1 MYKKKFFFFFLLIF
15 INFIYIKNS
24 FAIDPY
30 SFVQET
36 ADRASEALNK
46 RQSKEEKMEILKTI
60 AKETVDI
67 RGIGFYSLGKH
78 RKNMSNQ
85 KKEEYLEIFS
95 KYFLKTFSSRLAEYT
110 DPRIRVDSQ
119 KKLSDKYT
127 MVSSTLLATQD
138 KPEIKID
145 WRVVTK
151 DPDNP
156 LIIDVVIEGVS
167 LAKVQ
172 KEEFNS
178 IIQSNDGDINSL
190 FNNLKKFVEKE
201 LSPTSLFKSQLLFV
215 YDLFPISQTFFQCC
229 PSGKSNKI

>member
-1 MYKKKFFFFFLLIF
+1 MYKKKYFFFFLLIF
-15 INFIYIKNS
+15 INFIYINNS

-30 SFVQET
+30 SFVQVT

-78 RKNMSNQ
+78 RKNMSDQ
-85 KKEEYLEIFS
+85 KKEEYLEIFN

-127 MVSSTLLATQD
+127 MVSSTLLATDD

-156 LIIDVVIEGVS
+156 LIIDVIIEGVS

-178 IIQSNDGDINSL
+178 IIQSNDGDINAL
-190 FNNLKKFVEKE
+190 LKNLKDFVEK
-201 LSPTSLFKSQLLFV
+201 
-215 YDLFPISQTFFQCC
+215 Y
-229 PSGKSNKI
+229 

>member
-78 RKNMSNQ
+78 RKNMSDQ
-85 KKEEYLEIFS
+85 KKEEYLEIFN

-127 MVSSTLLATQD
+127 MVSSTLLATD
-138 KPEIKID
+138 KKPEIKID

-151 DPDNP
+151 NPNKP
-156 LIIDVVIEGVS
+156 LIIDIVIEGVS

-178 IIQSNDGDINSL
+178 IIQTNDGEINSL
-190 FNNLKKFVEKE
+190 LNNLKEFAEKE
-201 LSPTSLFKSQLLFV
+201 
-215 YDLFPISQTFFQCC
+215 
-229 PSGKSNKI
+229 

>member
-1 MYKKKFFFFFLLIF
+1 MHKKKLFFFLLIF
-15 INFIYIKNS
+15 LNLTFINKL

-46 RQSKEEKMEILKTI
+46 RQSKEEKMEILKII

-67 RGIGFYSLGKH
+67 KGIGYYSLGAY
-78 RKNMSNQ
+78 
-85 KKEEYLEIFS
+85 KKTISDEKKIEYFDIFE
-95 KYFLKTFSSRLAEYT
+95 KYFLKSFSSRLAEYT

-119 KKLSDKYT
+119 KKLNDKYT
-127 MVSSTLLATQD
+127 MVSSTLLATD
-138 KPEIKID
+138 KKPEIKID

-151 DPDNP
+151 NPDKP

-172 KEEFNS
+172 KEEFSS
-178 IIQSNDGDINSL
+178 IIQNNDGDINAL
-190 FNNLKKFVEKE
+190 FINLKEFVEKE
-201 LSPTSLFKSQLLFV
+201 
-215 YDLFPISQTFFQCC
+215 
-229 PSGKSNKI
+229 